1 MQILKLLQEA
11 VTPGGLRALD
21 VQFARFLH
29 ESGDCQDPGLLLLA
43 ALTSFELGR
52 GNVCLP
58 LAAVPGLLEALPAPG
73 AQRLRPWFSPHLEV
87 PPDSAVLSAG
97 ERLTPL
103 VLDLDRLYLQRYW
116 RFECDVAAYLVRRS
130 EPLTTAPGGLKASL
144 RRLFPDV
151 PGAPAQPD
159 WQKVAAAVAVNRRFA
174 VISGGPGTGKTTT
187 VIKLLALYIEQQLA
201 AGIRPRIHLAAP
213 TGKAAARMAESIC
226 AARGQLPLDAA
237 VAQLIPSEASTLHR
251 LLGVR
256 PGSRGFR
263 HNADNPL
270 HLDLLIVDEAS
281 MVDLPMMARLLAALP
296 EAARL
301 ILIGDRDQ
309 LASVE
314 AGSVLGDIC
323 SWSGTLRYGPA
334 QATSLGECCD
344 LDASLVLNPQARP
357 IADSLAQLRTSY
369 RFGADSGIGQLAK
382 AVNDGDEAQF
392 QSLWQGQYGD
402 IVWHRLDGER
412 YQALVDRC
420 VEGYAGYLRA
430 LARQAPAA
438 EVLDSF
444 NRFQLLCAL
453 RNGPYGVAGLNE
465 RIEQGL
471 AQAGLITLSGHWYA
485 GRPVIVTR
493 NDRALDL
500 FNGDIGIVMP
510 NAEGELRVWF
520 DQGGALRALLPSRM
534 PEHDTVYAM
543 TVHKSQG
550 SEFDQTLLLLPPED
564 APVLT
569 RELLYTGITRAKR
582 GFDLYAPA
590 YLLRRV
596 IQRRTERASGLAGRL
611 WGY

>member
-1 MQILKLLQEA
+1 MQILKLLQNA
-11 VTPGGLRALD
+11 VVPGGLRSLD
-21 VQFARFLH
+21 VQFARFVH
-29 ESGDCQDPGLLLLA
+29 QTGHCQDPNLLLLA

-58 LAAVPGLLEALPAPG
+58 LAAVPDLLHSLAPG
-73 AQRLRPWFSPHLEV
+73 LGEQLRPWFNGA
-87 PPDSAVLSAG
+87 PDPAAGGAVLSGG

-116 RFECDVAAYLVRRS
+116 RFERDVAGFLLRRS
-130 EPLTTAPGGLKASL
+130 EPLDVDPNALRTSLEQLFGAGTAA
-144 RRLFPDV
+144 
-151 PGAPAQPD
+151 PD
-159 WQKVAAAVAVNRRFA
+159 WQMVAAAVAVNRRFS

-201 AGIRPRIHLAAP
+201 AGAKPRIRLAAP
-213 TGKAAARMAESIC
+213 TGKAAARMAESIS
-226 AARGQLPLDAA
+226 AARAGLGLADE
-237 VAQLIPSEASTLHR
+237 VARLIPQDASTLHR

-281 MVDLPMMARLLAALP
+281 MVDLPMMARLLAALSDS
-296 EAARL
+296 ARL

-323 SWSGTLRYGPA
+323 SWTGELRYSQA
-334 QATSLGECCD
+334 QADYLAQACT
-344 LDASLVLNPQARP
+344 LDSTLLVAQEARP

-369 RFGADSGIGQLAK
+369 RFGADSGIGRLAR
-382 AVNDGDEAQF
+382 AVNQGDAAQF
-392 QSLWQGQYGD
+392 EALWQGTFAD
-402 IVWHRLDGER
+402 ITWHGLDSAG
-412 YQALVDRC
+412 YQTLIDRC
-420 VEGYAGYLRA
+420 VQGYREYL
-430 LARQAPAA
+430 QAIAAQQPAA
-438 EVLDSF
+438 LVLAAF

-453 RNGPYGVAGLNE
+453 RNGPYGVSGLNE
-465 RIEQGL
+465 RIEQAL
-471 AQAGLITLSGHWYA
+471 AAARLIVTGASWYA

-500 FNGDIGIVMP
+500 FNGDIGITMA

-520 DQGGALRALLPSRM
+520 DQGGEVRALLPSRM

-569 RELLYTGITRAKR
+569 RELLYTGITRARKQ
-582 GFDLYAPA
+582 FELYAPD
-590 YLLRRV
+590 YLLKRV
-596 IQRRTERASGLAGRL
+596 IARRTQRASGLAGRL
-611 WGY
+611 WG

>member
-1 MQILKLLQEA
+1 MQILKLLQQA
-11 VTPGGLRALD
+11 VVPGGLRALD
-21 VQFARFLH
+21 VQFARFIH
-29 ESGDCQDPGLLLLA
+29 QTGQCQDPGLLLLA

-58 LAAVPGLLEALPAPG
+58 LATVPDLLRSLAPPLG
-73 AQRLRPWFSPHLEV
+73 DQLRPWFSGT
-87 PPDSAVLSAG
+87 PDVAQGGAVLSGG

-116 RFECDVAAYLVRRS
+116 RFECDVAGFLLQRS
-130 EPLTTAPGGLKASL
+130 EPLGVAPESIKPSL
-144 RRLFPDV
+144 QRLFGDAAV
-151 PGAPAQPD
+151 QPD
-159 WQKVAAAVAVNRRFA
+159 WQKVAAAAVVNRRFG

-187 VIKLLALYIEQQLA
+187 VIKLLALYIEQQQA
-201 AGIRPRIHLAAP
+201 VGNSPRIRLAAP
-213 TGKAAARMAESIC
+213 TGKAAARMAESIS
-226 AARGQLPLDAA
+226 AARGGLDLAPGIA
-237 VAQLIPSEASTLHR
+237 RLIPQDASTLHR

-263 HNADNPL
+263 HHAENPL

-296 EAARL
+296 QNARL

-323 SWSGTLRYGPA
+323 SWPGELGYGEA
-334 QATSLGECCD
+334 QAEYLSRACGLGRTE
-344 LDASLVLNPQARP
+344 LVAADARA

-369 RFGADSGIGQLAK
+369 RFGADSGIGQLAR
-382 AVNDGDEAQF
+382 AVNRGDESQF
-392 QSLWQGQYGD
+392 QALWQQGFAD
-402 IVWHRLDGER
+402 IAWHRLDSAG
-412 YQALVDRC
+412 YQALIDRC
-420 VEGYAGYLRA
+420 VQGYRAYLQASKAGE
-430 LARQAPAA
+430 PAA
-438 EVLDSF
+438 QVLAAF
-444 NRFQLLCAL
+444 GRFQLLCAL

-465 RIEQGL
+465 RIEQAL
-471 AQAGLITLSGHWYA
+471 AHAGLIAPQGHWYA

-500 FNGDIGIVMP
+500 FNGDIGITME

-520 DQGGALRALLPSRM
+520 DQGGEARALLPSRM

-569 RELLYTGITRAKR
+569 RELLYTGITRAR
-582 GFDLYAPA
+582 QQFELYAPES
-590 YLLRRV
+590 LLKRV
-596 IQRRTERASGLAGRL
+596 IGRRTQRASGLAGRL
-611 WGY
+611 WG

>member
-1 MQILKLLQEA
+1 MQILSLLQEA
-11 VTPGGLRALD
+11 VLPGGLRSLD
-21 VQFARFLH
+21 VQFARFLYQT
-29 ESGDCQDPGLLLLA
+29 GQCNDANLLLLA

-58 LAAVPGLLEALPAPG
+58 LATVPDLLASLTPPLAE
-73 AQRLRPWFSPHLEV
+73 RLRPWLTGTPALDA
-87 PPDSAVLSAG
+87 DSAVVSDG

-116 RFECDVAAYLVRRS
+116 RFECDVAGFLVRKS
-130 EPLTTAPGGLKASL
+130 EPLGLD
-144 RRLFPDV
+144 PDV
-151 PGAPAQPD
+151 LRPSLQHLFGGAGAEPD
-159 WQKVAAAVAVNRRFA
+159 WQMVAAAVAVNRRFS

-201 AGIRPRIHLAAP
+201 AGSVPRIRLAAP
-213 TGKAAARMAESIC
+213 TGKAAARMAESIS
-226 AARGQLPLDAA
+226 AARGGLKLAPQIAR
-237 VAQLIPSEASTLHR
+237 LIPQEASTLHR

-296 EAARL
+296 DTARL

-323 SWSGTLRYGPA
+323 SWSGELRYGQA
-334 QATSLGECCD
+334 QAGYLARACE
-344 LDASLVLNPQARP
+344 LDGTALQAPQARP

-369 RFGADSGIGQLAK
+369 RFGANSGIGQLAR
-382 AVNDGDEAQF
+382 AVNLGDEAQF
-392 QSLWQGQYGD
+392 QALWQGQFAD
-402 IVWHRLDGER
+402 ITWHRLDNAG
-412 YQALVDRC
+412 YQTLIDRC
-420 VEGYAGYLRA
+420 VEGYRAYLQAISAQQPAGQV
-430 LARQAPAA
+430 LAA
-438 EVLDSF
+438 F
-444 NRFQLLCAL
+444 GRFQLLCAL

-465 RIEQGL
+465 RIEQAL
-471 AQAGLITLSGHWYA
+471 AQAGLIDPGSSWYA

-500 FNGDIGIVMP
+500 FNGDIGIAMA

-520 DQGGALRALLPSRM
+520 EQGGEVRALLPSRM

-564 APVLT
+564 SPVLT
-569 RELLYTGITRAKR
+569 RELLYTGITRARKV
-582 GFDLYAPA
+582 FELYAPDF
-590 YLLRRV
+590 LLKRV
-596 IQRRTERASGLAGRL
+596 IARRTQRASGLAGRL
-611 WGY
+611 WGG